1 WLQTG
6 LGLLWLS
13 ILFQVHLLISTPPA
27 TMHAANGQPG
37 APVVLPLYGVLIG
50 TIILLIAHLFVVL
63 EPIAFAD
70 RSIRLWLSLAFASLG
85 LLAILPLLVKLATGS
100 TGQPVLF
107 AGYLLLLAGVIV
119 LYIVALRKHLRW
131 LLPLALL
138 SLFVLAALSGS

>member
-1 WLQTG
+1 
-6 LGLLWLS
+6 
-13 ILFQVHLLISTPPA
+13 
-27 TMHAANGQPG
+27 
-37 APVVLPLYGVLIG
+37 VVLPLYGVLIG